1 MGSNESYLVMEFMLI
16 DDMIL
21 SMLHNKPRLWRLNKI
36 KAVLLVKEL
45 EIGAIDIYYYYKA
58 LL

>member
-21 SMLHNKPRLWRLNKI
+21 SMLHNKPRLWRLNKSGPFS
-36 KAVLLVKEL
+36 KRVRNWR
-45 EIGAIDIYYYYKA
+45 D
-58 LL
+58 